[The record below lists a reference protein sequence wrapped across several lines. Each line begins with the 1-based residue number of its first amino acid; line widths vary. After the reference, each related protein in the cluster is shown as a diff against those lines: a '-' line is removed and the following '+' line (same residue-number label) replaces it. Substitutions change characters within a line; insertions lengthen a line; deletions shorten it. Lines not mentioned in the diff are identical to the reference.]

1 MTVAISVVSPRSPRY
16 AKRLLHCFGT
26 SERFWLNLQT
36 RYDLE
41 VAKNRLQG
49 QIEKEVAV
57 QK

>member
-1 MTVAISVVSPRSPRY
+1 MAISRVWPRSPRR
-16 AKRLLHCFGT
+16 ARRLLHCFGT

-41 VAKNRLQG
+41 VAKNRLLG

-57 QK
+57 PK